1 VLVTSINWI
10 ATQRA
15 IRSLNGLS
23 AGSYKSSADSAVG
36 QYPSVIL
43 TTARPKQA
51 VPCSSQRAHLLMDW
65 QHDQMRRICRLASGL
80 SLARLPPAKRQA
92 TGHRH
97 PASGTGKART
107 DRLSWTDMSVHFIT
121 TAYSILGTVF
131 VLSYLPQLKTAVRTP
146 GRGEGISLLA
156 WAFWTLYSV
165 ISLLYAGLVM
175 KDPTLTM
182 VSVGSLVG
190 CGSVTA
196 VVAIK
201 RFRPVPQS

>member
-1 VLVTSINWI
+1 M
-10 ATQRA
+10 
-15 IRSLNGLS
+15 S
-23 AGSYKSSADSAVG
+23 A
-36 QYPSVIL
+36 
-43 TTARPKQA
+43 
-51 VPCSSQRAHLLMDW
+51 
-65 QHDQMRRICRLASGL
+65 
-80 SLARLPPAKRQA
+80 
-92 TGHRH
+92 
-97 PASGTGKART
+97 
-107 DRLSWTDMSVHFIT
+107 HFIT

-131 VLSYLPQLKTAVRTP
+131 VLSFYSAIEDRGAHP

-182 VSVGSLVG
+182 VSLGSLVG

-201 RFRPVPQS
+201 RFRPMPQS